1 METFEAIEGY
11 LNRVA
16 EGLKQDAEEKQ
27 QRIPVSSIRVE
38 VGESEGELYAADYMK
53 YLIYGRQPGKQPPV
67 DKMIQ
72 FVESTPGYLSGLREK
87 YPNITVESAAYLAGR
102 KIARVGTDIYEGK
115 RPGIDLLGVMD
126 RERPLFLEQLGKAG
140 AAEIA
145 TTLRSVI
152 R

>member
-38 VGESEGELYAADYMK
+38 VSDEAGQLYAADYMK
-53 YLIYGRQPGKQPPV
+53 YLIYGRPPGKQPPPE
-67 DKMIQ
+67 KIQ
-72 FVESTPGYLSGLREK
+72 GWVASQPEASSWTPSEI
-87 YPNITVESAAYLAGR
+87 NSLAFLVGR
-102 KIARVGTDIYEGK
+102 KIAQSGTDIWMGKKEG
-115 RPGIDLLGVMD
+115 INLLGVMD
-126 RERPLFLEQLGKAG
+126 AEKPKFLQELGEAG

-152 R
+152 